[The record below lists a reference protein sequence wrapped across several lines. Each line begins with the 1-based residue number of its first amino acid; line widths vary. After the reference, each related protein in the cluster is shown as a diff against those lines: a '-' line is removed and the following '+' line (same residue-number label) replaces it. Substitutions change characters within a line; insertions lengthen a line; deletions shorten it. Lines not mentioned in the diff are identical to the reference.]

1 MSLLRNVWADLVEK
15 RLWPLVILL
24 VAALAAVPLMLTR
37 TAEPSGAAPPA
48 SQTAKAAGTQALA
61 LDTTGAADGHRLKGR
76 NPFEQLHVPKPADDG
91 TPDTAEAPS
100 AAAPTTDSSPGADPG
115 DSGATRSSAY
125 RIGLRF
131 GTPGKLRRIHDLE
144 RLAPLP
150 SRSDPFFV
158 FLGVRSDGKTAV
170 FLVSSDAKGTGDG
183 KCRPRPSVCS
193 TVEMQAE
200 DTEFFDL
207 TRDDGSIVQYQ
218 LDLLSIT
225 KRNG

>member
-24 VAALAAVPLMLTR
+24 VAALVAVPLMLTR
-37 TAEPSGAAPPA
+37 TAEPSGATPPA
-48 SQTAKAAGTQALA
+48 SQTAKATAAQALA
-61 LDTTGAADGHRLKGR
+61 LDTAGAAGEHRLKGR
-76 NPFEQLHVPKPADDG
+76 NPFKQLHVPKPADDG
-91 TPDTAEAPS
+91 TSDTAEAPS
-100 AAAPTTDSSPGADPG
+100 GAAPTTDASPGADPG

-193 TVEMQAE
+193 TVEMQVG

-207 TRDDGSIVQYQ
+207 TRDGGSIVQYQ

-225 KRNG
+225 KLNG